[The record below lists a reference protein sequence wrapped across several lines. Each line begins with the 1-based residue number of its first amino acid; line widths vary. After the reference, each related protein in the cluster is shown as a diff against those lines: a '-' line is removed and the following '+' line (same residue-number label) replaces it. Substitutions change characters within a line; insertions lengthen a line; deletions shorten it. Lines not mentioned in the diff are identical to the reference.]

1 MNFQPFFSILNVLLF
16 VGAAGL
22 IVQAFIGLSFLISS
36 IWEKEPRASVYAFL
50 QFLGMTGTL
59 VIFLY
64 LTVIN
69 FFRTGNGLA
78 ILLVGYVGAVLS
90 ACLLLARI
98 GANPNA
104 LKGAKGLIV
113 GEVRRHDER
122 DLVFA
127 RNRSLR
133 PDSEQYEAYY
143 GEHPEKEEI
152 DAQRRA
158 KGGPIGIPGIIDRP
172 HSEANVAMTL
182 ASLNIP
188 HYLSTPDKVKPEPH
202 PILREKLKT
211 KKVKLSPEEA
221 TERVKGYTR
230 NIGAD
235 LVGIAKIDPLW
246 VYSHRGEIFNE
257 NWEDW
262 GKEINMNH
270 QYAVVFA
277 EEMSFDMIGPA
288 PHTPT
293 VIESMKD
300 YAKGAFISTQLAAMI
315 ANLGYSA
322 SANHL
327 RHYETILPPLAVDA
341 GLGELGRLGYL
352 MTKEFGPR
360 IRLSA
365 VTTDL
370 ALIPDKPVDI
380 GVVDFCKFCKKC
392 AVCCPSK
399 SIPLDEDPTEVNGT
413 LRWKL
418 NDETC
423 FDYWGKVG
431 TDCNVCM
438 KVCPWSHAR
447 TFPHRLIV
455 AMISRNSLAR
465 RIFSIMDDIFY
476 GKRPKPKV
484 APKWAHFGPG

>member
-1 MNFQPFFSILNVLLF
+1 
-16 VGAAGL
+16 
-22 IVQAFIGLSFLISS
+22 
-36 IWEKEPRASVYAFL
+36 
-50 QFLGMTGTL
+50 
-59 VIFLY
+59 
-64 LTVIN
+64 
-69 FFRTGNGLA
+69 
-78 ILLVGYVGAVLS
+78 
-90 ACLLLARI
+90 
-98 GANPNA
+98 
-104 LKGAKGLIV
+104 
-113 GEVRRHDER
+113 
-122 DLVFA
+122 
-127 RNRSLR
+127 
-133 PDSEQYEAYY
+133 
-143 GEHPEKEEI
+143 
-152 DAQRRA
+152 
-158 KGGPIGIPGIIDRP
+158 
-172 HSEANVAMTL
+172 MTL

-188 HYLSTPDKVKPEPH
+188 HFLSSPEKVKPVPH
-202 PILREKLKT
+202 PFLKEKLNS
-211 KKVKLSPEEA
+211 KKVELSPEEA
-221 TERVKGYTR
+221 TERVKGYAR
-230 NIGAD
+230 HIGAD
-235 LVGIAKIDPLW
+235 LVGIAEINPLW

-262 GKEINMNH
+262 GKEININH
-270 QYAVVFA
+270 RYAVVFA
-277 EEMSFDMIGPA
+277 VEMSFDMIGPA

-300 YAKGAFISTQLAAMI
+300 YAKGAFISTQLASFI

-322 SANHL
+322 TANHL
-327 RHYETILPPLAVDA
+327 RHYEAILPPLAVDA

-360 IRLSA
+360 IRLGA

-370 ALIPDKPVDI
+370 VLIPDKPVDI
-380 GVVDFCKFCKKC
+380 GVLDFCRSCKKC

-399 SIPLDEDPTEVNGT
+399 SIALDEAPAEVNGT

-455 AMISRNSLAR
+455 AMISRNRLAR

-484 APKWAHFGPG
+484 APRWARFGAG

>member
-1 MNFQPFFSILNVLLF
+1 MSFLSLCTVVNALLF
-16 VGAAGL
+16 VGAVAL
-22 IVQAFIGLSFLISS
+22 SVQAFIGLSFFISC
-36 IWEKEPRASVYAFL
+36 IWEKEPRASIYAIL
-50 QFLGMTGTL
+50 QFLGMTGVL
-59 VIFLY
+59 VVFLY
-64 LTVIN
+64 LAWIQ
-69 FFRTGNGLA
+69 FFGKGVGLLILVTGYVCA
-78 ILLVGYVGAVLS
+78 ILS
-90 ACLLLARI
+90 ASVLLARI

-113 GEVRRHDER
+113 GEVGRHDER

-127 RNRSLR
+127 RNRALR
-133 PDSEQYEAYY
+133 PGSEQYQAYY
-143 GEHPEKEEI
+143 REHPEKEEF
-152 DAQRRA
+152 DARRRA

-172 HSEANVAMTL
+172 HSDANVAMTL
-182 ASLNIP
+182 ASLNMP
-188 HYLSTPDKVKPEPH
+188 HYLSTQDKVKPEPH
-202 PILREKLKT
+202 PHLREKLKT
-211 KKVKLSPEEA
+211 EKVSLSPEEA
-221 TERVKGYTR
+221 TERIKGYTR

-235 LVGIAKIDPLW
+235 LVGIAEINPLW

-262 GKEINMNH
+262 GAEINMSH
-270 QYAVVFA
+270 RYAVVFA

-327 RHYETILPPLAVDA
+327 RHYEAILPPLAVDA

-360 IRLSA
+360 IRLGA

-380 GVVDFCKFCKKC
+380 GVLDFCKFCKKC

-399 SIPLDEDPTEVNGT
+399 SIPMDEDPTEVNGT

-423 FDYWGKVG
+423 FEYWGKIG

-455 AMISRNSLAR
+455 NMISRNSLAR

-476 GKRPKPKV
+476 GRKPKPRA
-484 APKWAHFGPG
+484 APKWAQFTS